1 MIFSF
6 DGQLIEETVGKLQQN
21 KLTVDNLT
29 VEWLKNKLNEL
40 EASLKECQSK
50 IKIVNESCDGEPN
63 SDKINENEQ
72 KHEQNEFNRSVSV

>member
-6 DGQLIEETVGKLQQN
+6 DDQLIEETVGKLQPN

-50 IKIVNESCDGEPN
+50 IKMINESSDGEPNLN

-72 KHEQNEFNRSVSV
+72 KNEQNGFNRSV

>member
-6 DGQLIEETVGKLQQN
+6 DDQLIEETVGKFQPN

-40 EASLKECQSK
+40 ETSLKECQSK
-50 IKIVNESCDGEPN
+50 IKIISDSSDGEPN
-63 SDKINENEQ
+63 LNFDQINENEQ
-72 KHEQNEFNRSVSV
+72 INEQNGFNR